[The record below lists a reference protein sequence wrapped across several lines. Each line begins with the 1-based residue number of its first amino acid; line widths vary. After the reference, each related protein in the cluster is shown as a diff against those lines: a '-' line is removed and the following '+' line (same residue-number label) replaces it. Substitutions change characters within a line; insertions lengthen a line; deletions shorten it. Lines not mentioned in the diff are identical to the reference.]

1 MYGFQD
7 LTPEELNNNTLYP
20 FGFYYEEGDII
31 CSSLKNSKI
40 TPRGTFFS
48 DYILTS
54 EQKEIAVGDWKSY
67 QSLLGRE
74 INGVTYNDYKIICTK
89 SGIIPQCGCWGF
101 ENQMT
106 GYEDLVNN
114 KYKLQC
120 NAYVY
125 YKDNLYR
132 NIGTAGAIDIENP
145 PIHTQGVVTCGEVEL
160 EFVDKLG
167 MAKLIGIE

>member
-1 MYGFQD
+1 MK
-7 LTPEELNNNTLYP
+7 
-20 FGFYYEEGDII
+20 GDIV

-48 DYILTS
+48 DYILAP
-54 EQKEIAVGDWKSY
+54 EQKAIAVGDWKSY
-67 QSLLGRE
+67 QSLIGKE
-74 INGVTYNDYKIICTK
+74 INGVTYNDYKIVCTR
-89 SGIIPQCGCWGF
+89 SGIISQRGCWGF

-114 KYKLQC
+114 KNKLQS
-120 NAYVY
+120 NAYIY

-132 NIGTAGAIDIENP
+132 NIRTAGAIDMENP
-145 PIHTQGVVTCGEVEL
+145 PIHTQGVATCGEVEL
-160 EFVDKLG
+160 EFVDKIA

>member
-1 MYGFQD
+1 MK
-7 LTPEELNNNTLYP
+7 
-20 FGFYYEEGDII
+20 GDIV

-48 DYILTS
+48 DYILTP
-54 EQKEIAVGDWKSY
+54 EQKAIAVGDWKSY
-67 QSLLGRE
+67 QSLIGKE
-74 INGVTYNDYKIICTK
+74 INGVTYNDYKIVCTR

-114 KYKLQC
+114 KNKLQS
-120 NAYVY
+120 NAYIY

-132 NIGTAGAIDIENP
+132 NIRTAGAIDMENP
-145 PIHTQGVVTCGEVEL
+145 PIHTQGVATCGEVEL
-160 EFVDKLG
+160 EFVDKIA